1 MTADP
6 QLERIVRS
14 WLEPGLTTLTDDVL
28 DAVLD
33 QLPATP
39 QRRRWSPARRIA
51 SMNPIAKFAIAAA
64 AVVVVVIVGYNLL
77 RPSAS
82 SQVGNDSSPSNEPS
96 PSASP
101 APTVPASGLI
111 DAGRYRWVAP
121 GGEVSFVVPD
131 GWSARPDGGIVKN
144 AETSAEIGLF
154 HNIPGSTY
162 EVTHVYADAC
172 HSESALQPIGDT
184 VDDLIEAVDAQ
195 ESTDAVTSEVISGS
209 VVGQRIEVRQPAAL
223 ADRSDCRYGEAEGP
237 LQIWAD
243 EAETWFFALPP
254 DFWGRA
260 YVFDVDGTRF
270 VFNVAFGPEV
280 SNADVQEVDAI
291 VESFEFSTP

>member
-1 MTADP
+1 MTTDP
-6 QLERIVRS
+6 KLERIVRS

-154 HNIPGSTY
+154 SQHP
-162 EVTHVYADAC
+162 
-172 HSESALQPIGDT
+172 
-184 VDDLIEAVDAQ
+184 
-195 ESTDAVTSEVISGS
+195 
-209 VVGQRIEVRQPAAL
+209 
-223 ADRSDCRYGEAEGP
+223 
-237 LQIWAD
+237 
-243 EAETWFFALPP
+243 
-254 DFWGRA
+254 
-260 YVFDVDGTRF
+260 
-270 VFNVAFGPEV
+270 
-280 SNADVQEVDAI
+280 
-291 VESFEFSTP
+291 